1 MIKVSIQT
9 IDKKE
14 DKISW
19 SIRREMNV
27 IPRKKEVIEIINET
41 GDIQGFK
48 VKKVIHTPDEIDKK
62 IVLTV
67 EEL

>member
-1 MIKVSIQT
+1 
-9 IDKKE
+9 
-14 DKISW
+14 
-19 SIRREMNV
+19 MNV
-27 IPRKKEVIEIINET
+27 IPRKNEVIEIINET